1 MLSWFQYANE
11 GGLEGMIM
19 NRDSLYAD
27 DDEDDDGGVQSIP
40 RFGSMRRRQPPFFDG
55 SIVVELS
62 DRPVQYHFSLTYVG
76 GLGAQQCHT
85 LAMAAC
91 RMACRTADVVRG
103 KIGVE
108 QLRRAMTTPCIQRLQ
123 TMQHL
128 LEMHMLAH
136 PETKAR
142 LCYLPAI
149 PHMVNGVL
157 TSSEVLELC
166 VIMTIG
172 NDTYMVDL
180 KFRYIGSRWMCQFV
194 DIG

>member
-1 MLSWFQYANE
+1 
-11 GGLEGMIM
+11 
-19 NRDSLYAD
+19 
-27 DDEDDDGGVQSIP
+27 
-40 RFGSMRRRQPPFFDG
+40 MRRRQPPFFDG